1 MAISRAFLD
10 PIPIR
15 DHDSLAHDLAIW
27 LSTPPRGSSV
37 RGRLTWENI
46 EFPDAERCRP
56 DVYSIMATLTPKKW
70 CPITF
75 EVKANRAD
83 FMAEMRSSK
92 WECYRPFSAYI
103 FLACR
108 ENLVQPS
115 EVPKEMGLIIK
126 KGDGWTVIRRGQRNP
141 NWCLS
146 ERQWMN
152 LALKGRN
159 PSPFEIFQN
168 RGLGHR
174 MTKASTTGFH
184 AGVQ

>member
-1 MAISRAFLD
+1 MAFTD
-10 PIPIR
+10 EPKPR
-15 DHDSLAHDLAIW
+15 DHDLLAHDLALW
-27 LSTPPRGSSV
+27 LSTPPRGTV

-56 DVYSIMATLTPKKW
+56 DVYSLVATLTPKKW

-108 ENLVQPS
+108 DGLVSVS
-115 EVPKEMGLIIK
+115 ELPKEMGLITK
-126 KGDGWTVIRRGQRNP
+126 QGDTWGVVRRGRRNP
-141 NWCLS
+141 NWTLT

-159 PSPFEIFQN
+159 PSPFEIFQQ
-168 RGLGHR
+168 RALGHR
-174 MTKASTTGFH
+174 TVKVSTGGFH
-184 AGVQ
+184 SAA

>member
-1 MAISRAFLD
+1 MATFRRKFLD
-10 PIPIR
+10 PIPVKK
-15 DHDSLAHDLAIW
+15 HDSLAHDLAIW
-27 LSTPPRGSSV
+27 LSTPPRGAV

-56 DVYSIMATLTPKKW
+56 DVYSLVATLTPKKW

-92 WECYRPFSAYI
+92 WESYRPFSAYI
-103 FLACR
+103 FLACVDG
-108 ENLVQPS
+108 LVRVDELP
-115 EVPKEMGLIIK
+115 PEMGLIVQRP
-126 KGDGWTVIRRGQRNP
+126 DGWLIVRRGRRNP
-141 NWCLS
+141 NWHIT

-168 RGLGHR
+168 RSL
-174 MTKASTTGFH
+174 A
-184 AGVQ
+184 AA

>member
-1 MAISRAFLD
+1 MAFTDAR
-10 PIPIR
+10 PVK
-15 DHDSLAHDLAIW
+15 DHDALAHNLALW
-27 LSTPPRGSSV
+27 LSTPPRGSV

-56 DVYSIMATLTPKKW
+56 DVYSVIATLTPNKW

-108 ENLVQPS
+108 DGLVS
-115 EVPKEMGLIIK
+115 IDELPKEMGLITK
-126 KGDGWTVIRRGQRNP
+126 QGDVWGVVRRGRRNP
-141 NWCLS
+141 NWRLT

-159 PSPFEIFQN
+159 PSPFEIFQQ
-168 RGLGHR
+168 RALGHR
-174 MTKASTTGFH
+174 SVKVSTGGFH
-184 AGVQ
+184 SAA